1 MKSACILGLALTV
14 LGLGGCKDKAAKESE
29 NASLGRV
36 AVVNMD
42 KIADAVGER
51 AKIAEAIEAD
61 QRDITGKLGVL
72 VQTANAELE
81 EMRKKAGPNATP
93 EQLKQIQARQAEM
106 QQGLAQQRD
115 QANNYLNNR
124 RTERIKVFSDQI
136 KPIASRLAKA
146 EGYSVVVLPMGLLWN
161 EESVDLTGKVI
172 DEVNKLRAGGQFSSP
187 PASAP
192 AP

>member
-1 MKSACILGLALTV
+1 MCGWSFASPCSLRVGLNGQLFHAVGHEAGAEARVADQGYVRQHEGGGLALAQTADSSSTFDNAKTALDNGQLV
-14 LGLGGCKDKAAKESE
+14 QAAKLFGVVA
-29 NASLGRV
+29 AS
-36 AVVNMD
+36 
-42 KIADAVGER
+42 
-51 AKIAEAIEAD
+51 
-61 QRDITGKLGVL
+61 
-72 VQTANAELE
+72 
-81 EMRKKAGPNATP
+81 PNATP

-124 RTERIKVFSDQI
+124 RAERIKVFSDQI
-136 KPIASRLAKA
+136 KTIASRLAKA

-172 DEVNKLRAGGQFSSP
+172 DEVNKLRAAGQFSSP